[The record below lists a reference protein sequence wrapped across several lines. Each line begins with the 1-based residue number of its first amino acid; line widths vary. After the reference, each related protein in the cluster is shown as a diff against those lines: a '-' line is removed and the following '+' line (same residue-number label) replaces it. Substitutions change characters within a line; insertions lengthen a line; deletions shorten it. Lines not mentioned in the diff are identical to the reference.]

1 MAEPDFEVMEGAFF
15 CFACPASQNKGG
27 GEAGPSPR
35 SATGQ

>member
-1 MAEPDFEVMEGAFF
+1 MADPDFEVMEGAFF

-27 GEAGPSPR
+27 EAGPSPR